1 MMKTVLFILFS
12 LNSAQSFVLLR
23 PRTSDVPRQI
33 VVNADGGNFFE
44 KLMQDVDNFIDD
56 ASSRRLG
63 NGASFYGK
71 RKSSFYGEEDS
82 MKKKD
87 SRREDSSE
95 DYQGPTNSGY
105 FVWRKNEE
113 GVMQPQTRLKGK
125 PLERFVKER
134 DDSK

>member
-1 MMKTVLFILFS
+1 MKTVLLILFS

-63 NGASFYGK
+63 NVSF
-71 RKSSFYGEEDS
+71 
-82 MKKKD
+82 D
-87 SRREDSSE
+87 SR
-95 DYQGPTNSGY
+95 
-105 FVWRKNEE
+105 FI
-113 GVMQPQTRLKGK
+113 
-125 PLERFVKER
+125 F
-134 DDSK
+134 